1 MTSSPLYQQSAEALR
16 TRLAQSEWK
25 EGDRLPSESELCE
38 EFGVSTVTMRRAVAT
53 LVAEGLLIRL
63 QGKGTFVSSDHAIL
77 QGPPQL
83 TSFTQDLHMRGWRS
97 TARLLSLNMERAPG
111 HVTTKL
117 GLAAG
122 ALVHV
127 LRRVRLADER
137 PVAIQTAY
145 VPALLFPG
153 LEAYDFT
160 RASLYEIFQ
169 RDYGVKPANASD
181 VYRVGKVT
189 AEEAGLLEVETD
201 SPAFRVA
208 RLTSDSTGRRI
219 EMVENVIR
227 GDRWA
232 VVLRLTASR
241 QPAR

>member
-1 MTSSPLYQQSAEALR
+1 MSTGPLYHQTADVLR
-16 TRLAQSEWK
+16 SRVAQNVWK
-25 EGDRLPSESELCE
+25 QGDRLPSESELCE

-83 TSFTQDLHMRGWRS
+83 TSFTQDLQLRGWRS
-97 TARLLSLNMERAPG
+97 SARLLSLNMERAPG
-111 HVTTKL
+111 HVATRL

-145 VPALLFPG
+145 VPGLLFPG
-153 LEAYDFT
+153 LETYDFT
-160 RASLYEIFQ
+160 TASLYEVFQ
-169 RDYGVKPANASD
+169 RDYGVKPA
-181 VYRVGKVT
+181 
-189 AEEAGLLEVETD
+189 
-201 SPAFRVA
+201 
-208 RLTSDSTGRRI
+208 
-219 EMVENVIR
+219 
-227 GDRWA
+227 
-232 VVLRLTASR
+232 
-241 QPAR
+241 